1 MPCSIPPS
9 KLAEFIAKF
18 LGQLESRVYALVL
31 KEVSKIQQQLL
42 GSICP
47 PVAEIEKILKVRDNL
62 VNAINGLEKKIEPVK
77 KFADILDPPIKAG
90 KVTVMVLEM
99 IAIPGTIGLPP
110 GPGGGVIFSVSIG
123 AQNRFAMLLNLACQI
138 VDMLYKDQQAIKDL
152 TDLGFSGLQPLKAK
166 LESIDIKLWSCV
178 EGMPQADKA
187 RILAGIE
194 NLPSNAGLS
203 NKTGENTFE
212 YFKRSA
218 TGGPGNL
225 YTIKI
230 LKDKESPEFAPRR
243 YAVVEDAQ
251 GVVVLKGPSSF
262 SSSTRILVDE
272 IKFRINNQLP

>member
-9 KLAEFIAKF
+9 KLAEFVAKF

-62 VNAINGLEKKIEPVK
+62 LNAINGLEKKIEPVK
-77 KFADILDPPIKAG
+77 KFADILDAPIKAG

-99 IAIPGTIGLPP
+99 IAIPGTIGIPP
-110 GPGGGVIFSVSIG
+110 GPAGGVIFSVSIG

-138 VDMLYKDQQAIKDL
+138 VDMLYKDQQAIKAL
-152 TDLGFSGLQPLKAK
+152 TELGFSGLTPLRNK

-178 EGMPQADKA
+178 EGLPQADKA

-203 NKTGENTFE
+203 NETGANTFE
-212 YFKRSA
+212 YFKRS
-218 TGGPGNL
+218 TDGGPGTM
-225 YTIKI
+225 YTIRI
-230 LKDKESPEFAPRR
+230 LKDTLSPEFAPKR

>member
-31 KEVSKIQQQLL
+31 KEVSKIQQKLL

-47 PVAEIEKILKVRDNL
+47 PVEEIEKILKVRDNL
-62 VNAINGLEKKIEPVK
+62 LNAINGLEKKIEPVK
-77 KFADILDPPIKAG
+77 KFADILDPSIKAA
-90 KVTVMVLEM
+90 KVTVTVLEM
-99 IAIPGTIGLPP
+99 ISIPGTIGLPP
-110 GPGGGVIFSVSIG
+110 GPSGGVIFSVSIG
-123 AQNRFAMLLNLACQI
+123 AQNRFSQLLNLACQI

-152 TDLGFSGLQPLKAK
+152 TDLGFSGLEPLKAK

-178 EGMPQADKA
+178 ENLPQEDKD

-194 NLPSNAGLS
+194 NLPSNAGLTNQIDS
-203 NKTGENTFE
+203 NVFS
-212 YFKRSA
+212 YFKPNPSGMG
-218 TGGPGNL
+218 TV
-225 YTIKI
+225 YTIRI
-230 LKDKESPEFAPRR
+230 LVDKNSPVFAPRR
-243 YAVVEDAQ
+243 YAVVENAQ
-251 GVVVLKGPSSF
+251 GVVVLKGPPSF

>member
-31 KEVSKIQQQLL
+31 KEVSKIQQKLL

-47 PVAEIEKILKVRDNL
+47 PVEEIEKILKVRDNL
-62 VNAINGLEKKIEPVK
+62 LNAINGLEKKIEPVK
-77 KFADILDPPIKAG
+77 KFADILDPPIKAA
-90 KVTVMVLEM
+90 KVTVTVLEM
-99 IAIPGTIGLPP
+99 ISIPGTIGLPP
-110 GPGGGVIFSVSIG
+110 GPSGGVIFSVSIG
-123 AQNRFAMLLNLACQI
+123 AQNRFSQLLNLACQI

-152 TDLGFSGLQPLKAK
+152 TDLGFSGLEPLKAK

-178 EGMPQADKA
+178 ENLPQEDKD

-194 NLPSNAGLS
+194 NLPSNAGLTNQIDS
-203 NKTGENTFE
+203 NVFS
-212 YFKRSA
+212 YFKPNPSGMG
-218 TGGPGNL
+218 TV
-225 YTIKI
+225 YTIRI
-230 LKDKESPEFAPRR
+230 LVDKNSPVFAPRR
-243 YAVVEDAQ
+243 YAVVENAQ
-251 GVVVLKGPSSF
+251 GVVVLKGPPSF

>member
-18 LGQLESRVYALVL
+18 LGQLEARVYALVL
-31 KEVSKIQQQLL
+31 KEVSKIQQKLL

-47 PVAEIEKILKVRDNL
+47 PVEEIEKILKVRDNL
-62 VNAINGLEKKIEPVK
+62 LNAINGLEKKIEPVK

-99 IAIPGTIGLPP
+99 MPMPGTIGLPP
-110 GPGGGVIFSVSIG
+110 GPGGGVIFSVSVG
-123 AQNRFAMLLNLACQI
+123 AQNRFAQLLNLACQI

-152 TDLGFSGLQPLKAK
+152 TDLGFSGLDPLKAK

-178 EGMPQADKA
+178 ENLPQEDKD

-194 NLPSNAGLS
+194 NLPSNAGLTNEVGANVFS
-203 NKTGENTFE
+203 
-212 YFKRSA
+212 YFKSNPNGLG
-218 TGGPGNL
+218 TN
-225 YTIKI
+225 YTIRI
-230 LKDKESPEFAPRR
+230 LVDKNSPEFAPRR
-243 YAVVEDAQ
+243 YAVVENAQ
-251 GVVVLKGPSSF
+251 GVVVLKGPPSF

>member
-18 LGQLESRVYALVL
+18 LGQLEARVYALVL
-31 KEVSKIQQQLL
+31 KEVSKIQQKLL

-47 PVAEIEKILKVRDNL
+47 PVKEIEKILKVRDNL
-62 VNAINGLEKKIEPVK
+62 LNAINGLEKKIEPVK

-90 KVTVMVLEM
+90 KVTVTILEM

-110 GPGGGVIFSVSIG
+110 GPAGGVIFSVSVG
-123 AQNRFAMLLNLACQI
+123 AQNRFAQLLNLACQI

-152 TDLGFSGLQPLKAK
+152 TDLGFSGLDPLKAK

-178 EGMPQADKA
+178 ENLPQEDKD

-194 NLPSNAGLS
+194 NLPSNAGLT
-203 NKTGENTFE
+203 NQVEANTFK
-212 YFKRSA
+212 YFKPNPDGLG
-218 TGGPGNL
+218 TE

-230 LKDKESPEFAPRR
+230 LVDKNSPEFAPRR
-243 YAVVEDAQ
+243 YAVVENAQ
-251 GVVVLKGPSSF
+251 GVQVLKGPPSF